1 MQVQVQR
8 QELWLQSLQQRL
20 AELELSLLKLMV
32 LVVELQLR
40 LMEPV

>member
-1 MQVQVQR
+1 MQVQR
-8 QELWLQSLQQRL
+8 QELWLQSLQQQM

-32 LVVELQLR
+32 LVVELHLK